1 MHYLTVSFSHK
12 NSDITAREKLA
23 FTDISKEAALVA
35 LTLDGTDIS
44 EAIIVSTCNRVE
56 ILVSTQDTEKA
67 STEIFKM
74 LSNHSGLSIEELEGR
89 ADVFENEG
97 AVHHLFAVTS
107 SLDSVV
113 IGETQIAGQIKDAFK
128 FAYDKGYCAQKLSR
142 VMHFAFK
149 CAADVRNQTEI
160 AKKPIS
166 VASVAVD
173 KAKKIFGKL
182 EMETAVVIGTGEMGE
197 IACKYLLANG
207 AKVVLVSRSKQ
218 KAIDLGEKLGC
229 NVTGADFGDLTEL
242 LNTHKLVFSATG
254 AQHPI
259 ITEDFVE
266 EKSFYRAWFDISVP
280 RDIDVKKRDNLEVV
294 TVDDLKDIVE
304 QNQMLR
310 AEEARIAYT
319 IVGSY
324 TMEFFKWIGTLSVDP
339 IIKELRE
346 KAQNIAE
353 KEIKNAVKKGF
364 IAKEHEEDVLKVIHS
379 AFKKFM
385 HDPTVNL
392 KALANTQRLDTIVES
407 LKYLHNLT
415 SEAKI
420 VGGYK
425 CEYASGDMD
434 SEQN

>member
-23 FTDISKEAALVA
+23 FTEISKEAALGA
-35 LTLDGTDIS
+35 LTSEETDIS

-74 LSNHSGLSIEELEGR
+74 LSNHSGLSVEELEGR